1 MIAIQWS
8 RQEGYPAQSVDDRLL
23 CVLCPNWCGVFGTW
37 GSPSD
42 DSPLFF
48 AELIQQTGKGCT
60 CVD

>member
-48 AELIQQTGKGCT
+48 QLSDAAAARTYT
-60 CVD
+60 SV